1 MKLELHILQ
10 NFAPA
15 NLNRDDTGA
24 PKDCEFGG
32 YRRARVSSQCLK
44 RSIRVEFES
53 ADLPTDQH
61 SARTKRL
68 VTHIAE
74 RIRAEMPKLDGDA
87 AEEAAK
93 ILLGTCGL
101 KTDED
106 LKTQYLLFLP
116 RRAIDA
122 LAAIAV
128 EHWSVLADQLAEQ
141 KQAEPA
147 PDAAKEKKS
156 AQAKAK
162 AKKEEKQKA
171 KDALPKEVA
180 DKVEAVLEDARHVP
194 ALALFGRMI
203 ADKPDWNV
211 DAACQVAH
219 AISTNRVSMEFD
231 YYTAVDDLKPD
242 EDAGSDMIGTVQFNS
257 SCFYRY
263 SVVDLDRLSS
273 NLGNSDLV
281 RDTIQKFVWASIRAI
296 PTGKQNSMAAQNPP
310 SFVLAVLR
318 NGAAPVS
325 LTNAFVKPVKP
336 TAEHDL
342 VSGSIDQL
350 SKQWERIG
358 AVYGDAPQ
366 LKVWADRDL
375 PHGTWSAADTVGKPA
390 DLVTWLAN
398 SVAGPKS

>member
-32 YRRARVSSQCLK
+32 VRRARVSSQCLK
-44 RSIRVEFES
+44 RSIRVEFE
-53 ADLPTDQH
+53 AGELPEGQR

-68 VTHIAE
+68 VSHVAE
-74 RIRAEMPKLDGDA
+74 RIRADLPKLDDEA

-93 ILLGTCGL
+93 ILLGSCGL
-101 KTDED
+101 KTDD
-106 LKTQYLLFLP
+106 DFKTQYLLFLP
-116 RRAIDA
+116 RRAVDA

-147 PDAAKEKKS
+147 AEASKEKKS

-171 KDALPKEVA
+171 KDALPKEVSA
-180 DKVEAVLEDARHVP
+180 KVQAVLEDARQVP

-242 EDAGSDMIGTVQFNS
+242 EEAGSDMIGTVQFNS

-263 SVVDLDRLSS
+263 SVVDLDRLSA
-273 NLGNSDLV
+273 NLGNADLV
-281 RDTIQKFVWASIRAI
+281 RDTVEKFVWASIRAI

-310 SFVLAVLR
+310 SLVLAVLR
-318 NGAAPVS
+318 DGTAPVS
-325 LTNAFVKPVKP
+325 LTNAFVKPAKP
-336 TAEHDL
+336 DADQDL
-342 VSGSIDQL
+342 VTRSIQKL
-350 SKQWERIG
+350 GEQWGRIG
-358 AVYGDAPQ
+358 AVYGDAPKV
-366 LKVWADRDL
+366 KVWADREL
-375 PHGTWSAADTVGKPA
+375 PEGTWAASDTVSKPA
-390 DLVTWLAN
+390 ELVAWLGS
-398 SVAGPKS
+398 SVAGQGS